1 MKMMMWKWMMMG
13 YMMMMMERLQSMWMK
28 DGDIG
33 DDDGTYVENEEE
45 DICDEED
52 DGIDDEGIYVDDG
65 EEGALDISCNEGGE
79 DGEDDIELYCW
90 FCTFVVEC

>member
-1 MKMMMWKWMMMG
+1 
-13 YMMMMMERLQSMWMK
+13 MEVDDDGIYDDDDGTFAEYVDDE

-33 DDDGTYVENEEE
+33 DDEGTYVENEEE

-52 DGIDDEGIYVDDG
+52 DGIDDEGTYVDDG

>member
-1 MKMMMWKWMMMG
+1 MRRMTASMMKG
-13 YMMMMMERLQSMWMK
+13 H
-28 DGDIG
+28 
-33 DDDGTYVENEEE
+33 
-45 DICDEED
+45 
-52 DGIDDEGIYVDDG
+52 VDDG